1 MTPIVICKTT
11 DLFFLIKKKK
21 LFMNILN
28 SSGPNNESCSNTFY
42 EITPKVIVE
51 PIFVHR
57 I

>member
-42 EITPKVIVE
+42 EITPKVIAE